1 MKETRLDMS
10 LVLTKNEIVPRALV
24 GTALV
29 SSFVWFY
36 WFQKNPVGFISETKN
51 GVTHVVAGSSPVMVS
66 LSILGISLF
75 IFVLTRKVQVETF
88 QTSSLKRRFAAFVFD
103 CWYLLLTVVGVSS
116 LLHLLLEAHRNGTF
130 RWRYEIETG
139 GSDGADAAIILI
151 NLTVMF
157 MYFVV
162 PLARRRQTVGQWLF
176 RLATVSAGGSVL
188 HLPFSTALWRTFM
201 AFRGLISPW
210 RFLKE
215 TDAQGRTWYDRET
228 GFTVVRF

>member
-1 MKETRLDMS
+1 MP
-10 LVLTKNEIVPRALV
+10 LVLTKDGMVPRALV

-36 WFQKNPVGFISETKN
+36 WFQRIPIGFISETKN
-51 GVTHVVAGSSPVMVS
+51 GVTRVVAGSSPVVVS
-66 LSILGISLF
+66 LSILGIFLF
-75 IFVLTRKVQVETF
+75 IFVMTREVRFETF
-88 QTSSLKRRFAAFVFD
+88 EASSLKRRFAGFIFD

-116 LLHLLLEAHRNGTF
+116 LLHLLLEAQRSGTF

-139 GSDGADAAIILI
+139 ASNGADSAIVLV
-151 NLTVMF
+151 NLTVML

-162 PLARRRQTVGQWLF
+162 PLAHRRQTVGQWLF
-176 RLATVSAGGSVL
+176 RVATVSAGGNVL
-188 HLPFSTALWRTFM
+188 YLPFSTALWRTFM

-210 RFLKE
+210 RFFKE

-228 GFTVVRF
+228 GFTVIRF

>member
-1 MKETRLDMS
+1 MS
-10 LVLTKNEIVPRALV
+10 LVPTKDGIIPRALV
-24 GTALV
+24 GTALL

-36 WFQKNPVGFISETKN
+36 WLQKNPVGFVSKTTN
-51 GVTHVVAGSSPVMVS
+51 GVTHVVAGSSPAAVS
-66 LSILGISLF
+66 LSILGIFLF
-75 IFVLTRKVQVETF
+75 IFVMTRQVRVETF
-88 QTSSLKRRFAAFVFD
+88 QASSLKRRFAAFIFD
-103 CWYLLLTVVGVSS
+103 CWYLLLTVVGISS
-116 LLHLLLEAHRNGTF
+116 LLHLLLEAQRSGTF

-139 GSDGADAAIILI
+139 SSDGADAAIVLI
-151 NLTVMF
+151 NLTVIF
-157 MYFVV
+157 MYFVM

-188 HLPFSTALWRTFM
+188 YLPFSTALWRTFS

>member
-1 MKETRLDMS
+1 MS
-10 LVLTKNEIVPRALV
+10 FVLSKDGIVPRALV

-36 WFQKNPVGFISETKN
+36 WFQKSPVGFISETNN
-51 GVTHVVAGSSPVMVS
+51 GVTHVVAGSSPVVVS
-66 LSILGISLF
+66 LSILGIFLF
-75 IFVLTRKVQVETF
+75 IFVMTREVQVETF
-88 QTSSLKRRFAAFVFD
+88 QASSLKRRFAAFIFD
-103 CWYLLLTVVGVSS
+103 CWYLLLTVVGLSS
-116 LLHLLLEAHRNGTF
+116 LLHLLLEAHRSGTF

-139 GSDGADAAIILI
+139 ASDGADAAIVLI

-176 RLATVSAGGSVL
+176 RLATISEGGSL
-188 HLPFSTALWRTFM
+188 LYLPFSTALRRTFM

-215 TDAQGRTWYDRET
+215 ADAQGRTWYDRET
-228 GFTVVRF
+228 GLTVVRF